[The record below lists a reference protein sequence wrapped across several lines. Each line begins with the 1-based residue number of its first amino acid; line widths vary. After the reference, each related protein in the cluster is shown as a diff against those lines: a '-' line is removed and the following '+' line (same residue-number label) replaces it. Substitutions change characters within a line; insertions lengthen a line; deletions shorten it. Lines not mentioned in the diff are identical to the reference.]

1 MVSRVLL
8 RVALLSLTVA
18 LYAQE
23 AAAEDQLKCPA
34 LPTLEDDDI
43 SSLPIHS
50 YPGKQN
56 FVKVKK
62 AALLK
67 HVTADEAA
75 IKDYCAVTSY
85 GLAADMGCEEARS
98 KSQGSGASKLYYVSD
113 ALKLYY
119 CKPAPKSDASS
130 QPPSKSDASS
140 QPAPKSDASSQPAP
154 KSDASN
160 QPHLEPVKPAD
171 DLNKKEISEIYV
183 SYQPAA
189 DFTGLEV
196 FGLRFE
202 GTDKKK
208 LGTVPAV
215 GSSEGYDDARYKLNL
230 YTGAN
235 VLFTGEDFSKTFG
248 EAVIRVESRYYDQRR
263 DSIRQIERRHG
274 RWYWVGRGYA
284 DAGLSST
291 TACGNSTQTV
301 STSARVGTLADTSGA
316 CDSKA
321 GLQGTRSF
329 VGRLGLGIGAVVP
342 VTADVRDTNA
352 FTFLFL
358 ARVGETSVPKL
369 DAQHPGFLAFGDFFG
384 LHIENE
390 TGHFAGAFVST
401 GFGQSDQFVA
411 QRSARW
417 KTEALIPFTEPAKS
431 ARLALRFQIDT
442 VMPFAAKLNKDVGST
457 DDERATSHRLIR
469 AGDIRISFL
478 LNVDI
483 RKFFDVLGG
492 PAKQ

>member
-1 MVSRVLL
+1 MVSRALL

-18 LYAQE
+18 LYARE
-23 AAAEDQLKCPA
+23 AAAEAQLKCPA

-43 SSLPIHS
+43 SSLPVHS

-62 AALLK
+62 AALLNNVPK
-67 HVTADEAA
+67 DAT
-75 IKDYCAVTSY
+75 IKDYCVVTSY
-85 GLAADMGCEEARS
+85 GLAADMACKEA
-98 KSQGSGASKLYYVSD
+98 KDTSQKTGASKPYYVSD

-119 CKPAPKSDASS
+119 CKPAAKSDASS
-130 QPPSKSDASS
+130 QAPSKSDASS
-140 QPAPKSDASSQPAP
+140 QPASKSDASSQ
-154 KSDASN
+154 SASKN
-160 QPHLEPVKPAD
+160 NASSQAHLEPVKAPD
-171 DLNKKEISEIYV
+171 DLKNDSISEIYV
-183 SYQPAA
+183 SYQPLA

-202 GTDKKK
+202 GADGKRLK
-208 LGTVPAV
+208 TVPAV

-248 EAVIRVESRYYDQRR
+248 EAVVRVESRYYDQRR
-263 DSIRQIERRHG
+263 DSFKPVERSHG

-301 STSARVGTLADTSGA
+301 SNSVRVGTLADPSGA

-352 FTFLFL
+352 FTFLLL

-384 LHIENE
+384 LHVENE
-390 TGHFAGAFVST
+390 AGHFAGAFVTT
-401 GFGQSDQFVA
+401 GVGQSDQFVA

-417 KTEALIPFTEPAKS
+417 KTEALIPFTEPDKS

-442 VMPFAAKLNKDVGST
+442 VMPFGAKLNRDVGST
-457 DDERATSHRLIR
+457 DDERLTSHRLIR
-469 AGDIRISFL
+469 AGDIKISFL

-483 RKFFDVLGG
+483 RKFFDVLNG